1 MLVQRG
7 RSVVSRQ
14 SVPGV
19 RIAGLERAARFAGES
34 FGHEEATF
42 SVAENRVGGSAA
54 VRLGLWITTSL
65 AAVAGLSAIGMH
77 LY

>member
-7 RSVVSRQ
+7 RRVVSRQ

-19 RIAGLERAARFAGES
+19 RLAGLERAARFAGES
-34 FGHEEATF
+34 FGHEDATF
-42 SVAENRVGGSAA
+42 SGNDTRRSARA
-54 VRLGLWITTSL
+54 GTRLGLWLVTSM
-65 AAVAGLSAIGMH
+65 AAVAGLLAIGLR